1 MNPSPKL
8 FFTLPRSGNI
18 AQALWRFKEIFLAM
32 YVAVLKDPSARDARI
47 SPLIHTRC
55 DLPAELD
62 DSRERPMDFDL
73 FCATRDG
80 P

>member
-1 MNPSPKL
+1 
-8 FFTLPRSGNI
+8 
-18 AQALWRFKEIFLAM
+18 M